1 MDLLQNILY
10 INLEKRKDKKDFTEK
25 QLKKINRTAI
35 RIDAIDHTDLID
47 KKERALGCTYSHI
60 KALEYAIE
68 NKYENVLI
76 LEDDS
81 EFITDKVELDLPE
94 DTIMVYLSWKVF
106 RKTDTD
112 VTLVNGLNR
121 IKNAVLCNAYFLPSR
136 AAILTVYN
144 TIVTSERKYPIDLM
158 YKDLIQKTMPCYAV
172 YPPPVIQVVDFTSDI
187 CLKINKQV
195 SWIKGDVSKF
205 REHYKKN

>member
-25 QLKKINRTAI
+25 ELKKINRTAI
-35 RIDAIDHTDLID
+35 RINAVDHTNLID
-47 KKERALGCTYSHI
+47 KRDRVLGCTYSHI

-68 NKYENVLI
+68 NHYPNVLI

-81 EFITDKVELDLPE
+81 EFITDKVELDIPE
-94 DTIMVYLSWKVF
+94 DTIMVYLSWKIF
-106 RKTDTD
+106 NKTDT
-112 VTLVNGLNR
+112 TLVNGLN
-121 IKNAVLCNAYFLPSR
+121 KVSNVVLTNAYFLPTR

-144 TIVTSERKYPIDLM
+144 EIVLSEKKYPIDLM
-158 YKDLIQKTMPCYAV
+158 YKNLIQKKMPCYAV
-172 YPPPVIQVVDFTSDI
+172 YPPPVLQSVKFTSDL
-187 CLKINKQV
+187 CGKINTKV
-195 SWIKGDVSKF
+195 KWVKRDENNF

>member
-35 RIDAIDHTDLID
+35 RINAIDHSDSLNKDHRI
-47 KKERALGCTYSHI
+47 LGCTYSHL

-76 LEDDS
+76 TEDDS
-81 EFITDKVELDLPE
+81 DFLTDKVKLDIPE
-94 DTIMVYLSWKVF
+94 DAIIVYLSWKVF
-106 RKTDTD
+106 RKTETD
-112 VTLVNGLNR
+112 VTLVKGINK
-121 IKNAVLCNAYFLPSR
+121 IKNAVLSNAYFLPNR

-144 TIVTSERKYPIDLM
+144 TIVTSKRKYPIDLM
-158 YKDLIQKTMPCYAV
+158 FKDKIQKTMPCYAV
-172 YPPPVIQVVDFTSDI
+172 YPPPVLQTDEFISDI
-187 CLKINKQV
+187 HHIINKRLNWNK
-195 SWIKGDVSKF
+195 SDLIKIH
-205 REHYKKN
+205 EHYKKI

>member
-35 RIDAIDHTDLID
+35 RINAIDHTDLID

-81 EFITDKVELDLPE
+81 VFLTDKIELDIPE
-94 DTIMVYLSWKVF
+94 DAIMVYLSWKIF
-106 RKTDTD
+106 NKTDT
-112 VTLVNGLNR
+112 TLVNGLNR
-121 IKNAVLCNAYFLPSR
+121 ITNAVLCNAYFLPSR
-136 AAILTVYN
+136 SAILTVYN
-144 TIVTSERKYPIDLM
+144 EIVTSKRKYPIDLM
-158 YKDLIQKTMPCYAV
+158 YKNLIQTKMPCYAV
-172 YPPPVIQVVDFTSDI
+172 YPPPVLQSVGFNSDI

>member
-35 RIDAIDHTDLID
+35 RIDAIDHTDSID
-47 KKERALGCTYSHI
+47 KKERILGCTYSHI

-81 EFITDKVELDLPE
+81 EFLTDKVELDIPE
-94 DTIMVYLSWKVF
+94 DALIVYLSWKVF
-106 RKTDTD
+106 RKTETDT
-112 VTLVNGLNR
+112 TLVNGLNR
-121 IKNAVLCNAYFLPSR
+121 IMNATLTNAYFLPSR

-144 TIVTSERKYPIDLM
+144 TIVTSKRKYPIDLM

-172 YPPPVIQVVDFTSDI
+172 YPPPVLQVVEFISDLD
-187 CLKINKQV
+187 LKINKRV
-195 SWIKGDVSKF
+195 SWNKSDLIKIH
-205 REHYKKN
+205 EHYKKI

>member
-121 IKNAVLCNAYFLPSR
+121 IKNAVMQCIHHLY
-136 AAILTVYN
+136 YN
-144 TIVTSERKYPIDLM
+144 
-158 YKDLIQKTMPCYAV
+158 Q
-172 YPPPVIQVVDFTSDI
+172 
-187 CLKINKQV
+187 
-195 SWIKGDVSKF
+195 
-205 REHYKKN
+205 

>member
-10 INLEKRKDKKDFTEK
+10 INIEKRKDKKDFTEK

-35 RIDAIDHTDLID
+35 RIDAIDHTDSID
-47 KKERALGCTYSHI
+47 KKERILGCTYSHI

-81 EFITDKVELDLPE
+81 KFLTDSVKLDIPE
-94 DTIMVYLSWKVF
+94 DAIMVYLSWKVF

-144 TIVTSERKYPIDLM
+144 VLVTCNRKYPIDLM
-158 YKDLIQKTMPCYAV
+158 FKDKIQKTMPCYAV
-172 YPPPVIQVVDFTSDI
+172 YPPPVLQAVEFISDI
-187 CLKINKQV
+187 QQTINKRV
-195 SWIKGDVSKF
+195 RWNRKDLIKIH
-205 REHYKKN
+205 EYYKKN